1 MATMKAL
8 VYAAKGKPTLEERP
22 KPTILKPTDAIVKMV
37 KTTIC
42 GTDLHIFKGDVATCD
57 TGRILGHEGV
67 AVVEQVGNSVSH
79 FKPGDK
85 VIVSCITSCM
95 TCTNC
100 RQGMPS
106 HCTDGGWALGNTID
120 GTQAEYTRIPHA
132 DGSLHRVAET
142 ASDDAQLMLSDT
154 VPTGYECGVLQGK
167 VKLGS
172 TVAIVGSGP
181 VGLGAL
187 ITSQLYSPLQIIMID
202 LNEKRLSLAR
212 ALGATHTV
220 VSGPNVVEQVMQ
232 ITSGRGV
239 DTVIEAVGIPA
250 TFELCQKL
258 VAVGGTVA
266 NLGVHGAKVDLHLE
280 ELWDKNITLTT
291 RLVDARSTPMLIKLV
306 ESRKIQPEKFA
317 THNFAFGDI
326 EKAYNVFGAA
336 EAHDCLKVV
345 VNF

>member
-1 MATMKAL
+1 MKAL
-8 VYAAKGKPTLEERP
+8 VYAAKGQPRLEDRP

-67 AVVEQVGNSVSH
+67 AVVEQVGDNVGL

-85 VIVSCITSCM
+85 VIVSCITSCT
-95 TCTNC
+95 TCANC
-100 RQGMPS
+100 RRGMPS
-106 HCTDGGWALGNTID
+106 HCTNGGWALGNTID

-132 DGSLHRVAET
+132 DGSLHLAVES
-142 ASDDAQLMLSDT
+142 ASDNAQLMLSDT

-167 VKLGS
+167 IKLGS

-202 LNEKRLSLAR
+202 LNEKRLATAR
-212 ALGATHTV
+212 SLGATHTV
-220 VSGPNVVEQVMQ
+220 VSGPNVVEQVMK
-232 ITSGRGV
+232 ITGGRGV
-239 DTVIEAVGIPA
+239 DAALEAVGIPA

-258 VAVGGTVA
+258 VAVGGTIA
-266 NLGVHGAKVDLHLE
+266 NLGVHGTKVDLHLE
-280 ELWDKNITLTT
+280 TLWDKNITITT
-291 RLVDARSTPMLIKLV
+291 RLVDASSTPMLIKLV
-306 ESRKIQPEKFA
+306 KSGKILPEKFA
-317 THNFAFGDI
+317 THTFAFKDI
-326 EKAYNVFGAA
+326 EKAYSIFGAA

-345 VNF
+345 IEF